1 MLYIVF
7 IKFYYKIELRECY
20 YFISVFHKKNHIYIE
35 IKNKRAFIFIFYNLV
50 FKQLYFNNNLNKSRN
65 IIQCKI
71 EPETKKKRSMSK
83 IKDNL
88 CCCYIL

>member
-1 MLYIVF
+1 MKKIIYI
-7 IKFYYKIELRECY
+7 
-20 YFISVFHKKNHIYIE
+20 NIE
-35 IKNKRAFIFIFYNLV
+35 IKNKRAFIFYNLV
-50 FKQLYFNNNLNKSRN
+50 FKQLYFNNNNNLNKSRN